1 VATDQQPNVAKPP
14 HWNVVTA
21 LAPATTLLAS
31 AERCSRPEMF
41 ANKSVVFATTLLA
54 SVERCSRPEMFAN
67 KSVVFATT
75 LASSVVAEDE
85 DVAGRADA

>member
-1 VATDQQPNVAKPP
+1 M
-14 HWNVVTA
+14 
-21 LAPATTLLAS
+21 APRWQAAWWPKEAWSGLKTRYLY
-31 AERCSRPEMF
+31 EIGC
-41 ANKSVVFATTLLA
+41 FATTLLA

-67 KSVVFATT
+67 ESVVFATT

>member
-21 LAPATTLLAS
+21 LAP
-31 AERCSRPEMF
+31 
-41 ANKSVVFATTLLA
+41 ATTLLA

-75 LASSVVAEDE
+75 LASSVVAEYE